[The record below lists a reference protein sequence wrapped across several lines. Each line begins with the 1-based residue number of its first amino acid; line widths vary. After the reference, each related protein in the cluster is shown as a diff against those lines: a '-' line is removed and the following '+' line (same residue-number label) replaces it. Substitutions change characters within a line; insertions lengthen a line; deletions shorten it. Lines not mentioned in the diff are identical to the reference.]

1 MKNILILISLF
12 SVSFGVLSAHHEK
25 DESSKVMQG
34 NNFAYLSSYTIP
46 AGANPSSLQK
56 SLIKNIESQFFI
68 PNNECLSLHSVF
80 LQTQY

>member
-12 SVSFGVLSAHHEK
+12 SVSFGALSAHHEK

-56 SLIKNIESQFFI
+56 SLIKILNLKKKLAIT
-68 PNNECLSLHSVF
+68 CGGC
-80 LQTQY
+80 

>member
-34 NNFAYLSSYTIP
+34 NNFAYLSSYTIA
-46 AGANPSSLQK
+46 AGEVAPLFQTTNPNL
-56 SLIKNIESQFFI
+56 
-68 PNNECLSLHSVF
+68 
-80 LQTQY
+80 